1 MTPEMLLYLESA
13 LALLCCAGYTWAI
26 HRFCTNHFACIKQH
40 RNVFLILLATVPS
53 IAIGLRQAAILHSPA
68 VEISRLS
75 LQDWILLCYT
85 TPPSLISLPLFWQCL
100 LIFCTLRLYHGKKEQ
115 KILAAAFL
123 LTTITL
129 LTNFIES
136 FLECLILFI
145 LHSAHIEYTILLS
158 YWLGHLVCC
167 INSACTIGT
176 IVLLAKRMTG
186 FFADRLSR
194 WYVMLSVPLF
204 GIVLLWDFIDFI
216 AEHGIFLRGGDH
228 LNLYYNELFSQA
240 GICVLSVL
248 CICGIG
254 FYVFG
259 MDKIDIEQ
267 KQKERYRSQ
276 VAFYQMLEEQY
287 RSLERLRHDLKNHI
301 IGLQQLTDNR
311 ERDKESNKFN
321 CEICLRQTRNYLHKL
336 ADTGD
341 IEYAD
346 DLTGKSIVDALLYYK
361 HNQAKKTHIRWECDA
376 HIPPECPVD
385 DFDMCVIFGNL
396 LDNALEACLKISKES
411 DRFINIQAHMVKKCL
426 LIEMI
431 NSLEITS
438 KPAKEIDAVKYSG
451 NADHNIASKSVR
463 SALPSSWDSF
473 KQAVDTKQHI
483 YKKSGIGLRNVKDAI
498 AKYNGT
504 LTIDT
509 DDNSFRISIL
519 IPCAPATHDI
529 NQAL

>member
-26 HRFCTNHFACIKQH
+26 HRFCTSHFACIKQH
-40 RNVFLILLATVPS
+40 RNVFLVLLAAVPS

-68 VEISRLS
+68 VEISRLP

-85 TPPSLISLPLFWQCL
+85 TPPSLISLPLLWQCL
-100 LIFCTLRLYHGKKEQ
+100 LIFCILRLYQGKKAQ

-167 INSACTIGT
+167 INSACTIGA

-216 AEHGIFLRGGDH
+216 AEHGILLRGGDH
-228 LNLYYNELFSQA
+228 LNLYYNELYSQA
-240 GICVLSVL
+240 GICVLSFL

-267 KQKERYRSQ
+267 KQKEQYRSQ

-301 IGLQQLTDNR
+301 IGLQQLTENR
-311 ERDKESNKFN
+311 VWDKTPNKSDCES
-321 CEICLRQTRNYLHKL
+321 CLRQTRNYLHKL
-336 ADTGD
+336 AATGD

-361 HNQAKKTHIRWECDA
+361 HNQAKQNQIRWECGA
-376 HIPPECPVD
+376 HISPECSVD
-385 DFDMCVIFGNL
+385 DFDLCVIFGNL
-396 LDNALEACLKISKES
+396 LDNALEACLKMPKES
-411 DRFINIQAHMVKKCL
+411 DRYINIKAYMVKKCM
-426 LIEMI
+426 LIEII
-431 NSLEITS
+431 NSSEMTTKS
-438 KPAKEIDAVKYSG
+438 AKEMRAVKYSD
-451 NADHNIASKSVR
+451 NADYSIASKSVQP
-463 SALPSSWDSF
+463 ALTSGWDSF
-473 KQAVDTKQHI
+473 DQAADTKRHT
-483 YKKSGIGLRNVKDAI
+483 YKSGIGLRNVKDAI

-504 LTIDT
+504 LNIDT

-519 IPCAPATHDI
+519 IPCVPAAHDI
-529 NQAL
+529 SQAL